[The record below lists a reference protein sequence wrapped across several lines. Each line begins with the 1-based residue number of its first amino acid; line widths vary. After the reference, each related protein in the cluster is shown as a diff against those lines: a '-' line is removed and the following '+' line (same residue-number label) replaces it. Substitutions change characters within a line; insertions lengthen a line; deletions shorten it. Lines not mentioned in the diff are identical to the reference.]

1 MSDINS
7 IGNNENK
14 IFSYKPQQNKN
25 KIQKNNRSN
34 KNGNKVDKVEIKGF
48 DEGNDKSNKINEN
61 YNQPDPIKRP
71 IKIDDNNNTFFINY
85 KGENKSIK
93 IKPGNYTL
101 TEISISIKEKINESF
116 GMGKVK
122 LKMAGTISDGLI
134 HAEENETNKFLIEE

>member
-14 IFSYKPQQNKN
+14 IFYHKIYLKNKSNANNNKKSQLNDKIEINSINNENEEKKKINKN
-25 KIQKNNRSN
+25 YN
-34 KNGNKVDKVEIKGF
+34 K
-48 DEGNDKSNKINEN
+48 
-61 YNQPDPIKRP
+61 PDPVKRP
-71 IKIDDNNNTFFINY
+71 IKIDNNNNIFFINY
-85 KGENKSIK
+85 KGENKTIK

-101 TEISISIKEKINESF
+101 TEISVSIKEKINESF

-122 LKMAGTISDGLI
+122 LKMTGSISDGLI

>member
-14 IFSYKPQQNKN
+14 IFTYKPHQNKN
-25 KIQKNNRSN
+25 KSTQNDKKSN
-34 KNGNKVDKVEIKGF
+34 AFDRVEIKGF
-48 DEGNDKSNKINEN
+48 NEEDDKRDKVNKN

-85 KGENKSIK
+85 KGKNKSIK